1 MLDKTMQKCAED
13 LLYALRPKEPVM
25 AAEFKSYTVGQVAK
39 ILHTNTDRVYALI
52 KSGELPSIKIGVTR
66 IRHDVLLSFL
76 MDHER
81 NNTKGGMKQCP

>member
-25 AAEFKSYTVGQVAK
+25 AAKFKSYTVAEVAK

-52 KSGELPSIKIGVTR
+52 KSGQLPSMKIGVTR
-66 IRHDVLLSFL
+66 IRHDVLLAFL
-76 MDHER
+76 MQHES
-81 NNTKGGMKQCP
+81 NNTIGGMKQ

>member
-25 AAEFKSYTVGQVAK
+25 AAKFKSYTVAEVAK

-66 IRHDVLLSFL
+66 VRHDVLLAFL
-76 MDHER
+76 MQHES
-81 NNTKGGMKQCP
+81 NNTIGGMKQ

>member
-1 MLDKTMQKCAED
+1 MLDTKSQKCAED

-25 AAEFKSYTVGQVAK
+25 AAEFKSYTVAEVAK

-66 IRHDVLLSFL
+66 IRHDVLLDFL
-76 MDHER
+76 MQHES
-81 NNTKGGMKQCP
+81 NNTNGGMRQ